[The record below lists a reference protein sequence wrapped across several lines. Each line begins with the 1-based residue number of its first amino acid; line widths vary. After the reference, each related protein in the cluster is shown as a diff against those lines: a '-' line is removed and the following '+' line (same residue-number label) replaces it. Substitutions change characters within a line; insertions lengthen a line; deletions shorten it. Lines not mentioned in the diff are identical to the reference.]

1 MNLNATL
8 IAQMVVFLI
17 LAWFTMKFV
26 WPPMVKALDERA
38 KKIADGLAAA
48 EKGKTELEAAHKR
61 VDQELAQARNDGQ
74 QRIAD
79 AEKRALSVAEE
90 IKANA
95 KAEAARIIAQAKADA
110 EQQVVKARETL
121 RAEVAALAVK
131 GAEQILKRE
140 VDQAAHAELLNQ
152 LKAGL

>member
-8 IAQMVVFLI
+8 IAQMVVFLV

-26 WPPMVKALDERA
+26 WPPLIEALDTRA

-48 EKGKTELEAAHKR
+48 ELGQTELKVAGQRAEKEIASAR
-61 VDQELAQARNDGQ
+61 QEGQ

-79 AEKRALSVAEE
+79 AEKRAQVVAEE
-90 IKANA
+90 VRQKAQ
-95 KAEAARIIAQAKADA
+95 AEAQRIIAQAKMEA
-110 EQQVVKARETL
+110 EQQFLKARAVL
-121 RAEVAALAVK
+121 QDQVAVLAVK

-140 VDQAAHAELLNQ
+140 IDSNVHAALLDQ
-152 LKAGL
+152 LKAKL